1 MLWQLKKLSTNE
13 PLSEAGPL
21 PSNWGP
27 IFGMENIQENLGDLS
42 WLGEDFADQ
51 GWLQVEGE
59 GLETS
64 SEAELVWEKAKQL
77 LRDSDWAVLPDVIMF
92 KELKD
97 EWIEYRKVLREI
109 QTQSGFPTNVFWPKK
124 PE

>member
-13 PLSEAGPL
+13 ALSEAGPL

-42 WLGEDFADQ
+42 WLGENFADQ

-77 LRDSDWAVLPDVIMF
+77 LRGSDWAVLPDVIMF

>member
-109 QTQSGFPTNVFWPKK
+109 QTQSGFPINVFWPKK

>member
-13 PLSEAGPL
+13 PLNEAGPL

-27 IFGMENIQENLGDLS
+27 IFGMENIQDNLGDLS
-42 WLGEDFADQ
+42 WLGEEFADQ
-51 GWLQVEGE
+51 GWVQVEGE

-97 EWIEYRKVLREI
+97 EWIEYRKILREI

>member
-13 PLSEAGPL
+13 ALSEAGPL

>member
-13 PLSEAGPL
+13 PLNEAGPL

-27 IFGMENIQENLGDLS
+27 IFGMENIQDNLGDLS
-42 WLGEDFADQ
+42 WLGEEFADQ
-51 GWLQVEGE
+51 GWVQVEGE

>member
-1 MLWQLKKLSTNE
+1 
-13 PLSEAGPL
+13 
-21 PSNWGP
+21 
-27 IFGMENIQENLGDLS
+27 MENIQDNLGDLS
-42 WLGEDFADQ
+42 WLGEEFADQ
-51 GWLQVEGE
+51 GWVQVEGE

>member
-13 PLSEAGPL
+13 PLNEAGPL

-27 IFGMENIQENLGDLS
+27 IFGMENIQDNLGDLS
-42 WLGEDFADQ
+42 WLGEEFADQ
-51 GWLQVEGE
+51 GWVQVEGE

-77 LRDSDWAVLPDVIMF
+77 LKDSDWAVLPDVIMF

>member
-42 WLGEDFADQ
+42 WLGENFADQ

-109 QTQSGFPTNVFWPKK
+109 QTQSGFPINVFWPKK